1 VASYCWPCSPGCEV
15 AVTLVRRKYGNKP
28 CEINGEKYRSQRERD
43 RHQEL
48 VLLQRAGQIAG
59 LTREVPFVLAD
70 AVTIQGRRRP
80 SLRYVADYVYCT
92 ADGQQV
98 VEDCKGVRTPVYNL
112 KRHLMMSVHGIEI
125 KET

>member
-1 VASYCWPCSPGCEV
+1 MTAKYRNRPCTVG
-15 AVTLVRRKYGNKP
+15 A
-28 CEINGEKYRSQRERD
+28 EKYRSQRERD

-48 VLLQRAGQIAG
+48 VLLQRAGHIAG

-70 AVTIQGRRRP
+70 AVTIQGRKRP
-80 SLRYVADYVYCT
+80 ALRYVADYVYCT

-98 VEDCKGVRTPVYNL
+98 VEDCKGMRTPVYNL
-112 KRHLMMSVHGIEI
+112 KRHLMKAVHGIEI